1 MGIYIAK
8 SVWIFQSWA
17 PGLTHIVFLG
27 TALAPHHSHLLAP
40 DSSSVATVS
49 LQLLQK
55 TLSHRTAWLMDMDT
69 HMCRSNTD
77 PTTDGL
83 WHLLTDPLS
92 LLFLIASCRH
102 TKMGLSPCLDLSSR
116 WIVSSGP
123 SDRPPTPAI
132 CMPAHGGSQVNWPS
146 INTVYLDAHCL
157 NIDTCIFIWPPDT
170 WPMLSLVPLH
180 LLHSDMPTTMS
191 TQIESSSPNKR
202 FRNWV

>member
-1 MGIYIAK
+1 MNVSCYLYHVKREDKYIYKHHIKIKVNKIGMGIYIAK

-83 WHLLTDPLS
+83 WHLLTDPSS

-102 TKMGLSPCLDLSSR
+102 THKN
-116 WIVSSGP
+116 
-123 SDRPPTPAI
+123 
-132 CMPAHGGSQVNWPS
+132 GSFTLPW
-146 INTVYLDAHCL
+146 
-157 NIDTCIFIWPPDT
+157 
-170 WPMLSLVPLH
+170 SL
-180 LLHSDMPTTMS
+180 
-191 TQIESSSPNKR
+191 
-202 FRNWV
+202 